1 MELWISGGA
10 WITSE
15 GYGTLSEERE
25 INIGEG
31 EPVIPEAKELFDEPL
46 QRYGRFD
53 SFTRLGC
60 AATAL
65 ALRDADMAEKQR
77 KDDTTGMI
85 ISSDYEI
92 LNTDIDYYETTLDAE
107 GAFSSPNLFSYT
119 LPVIVLGE
127 CAVYY
132 GLTGPTFCVGDD
144 ALYGLKALESAAA
157 MIAAGK
163 AQRMIVGWLE
173 SPPERSKGIEGEMRP
188 SGAVFIVLDAIPAK
202 ILFSKR
208 KLSYGNNVFKNH
220 KNQKI
225 TSLMDVFAREN
236 ER

>member
-15 GYGTLSEERE
+15 GCGTLSEERE
-25 INIGEG
+25 IHIGQG
-31 EPVIPEAKELFDEPL
+31 EPVIPEAKDLFDEPL

-53 SFTRLGC
+53 SFTKLGC

-65 ALRDADMAEKQR
+65 ALRDAGQEK
-77 KDDTTGMI
+77 KEKEDDATGMI

-92 LNTDIDYYETTLDAE
+92 LKTDIDYYDTTLDAE

-157 MIAAGK
+157 MIAADK

-173 SPPERSKGIEGEMRP
+173 SPPEPSKGIEGEMRP

-202 ILFSKR
+202 ILSSKR
-208 KLSYGNNVFKNH
+208 KLTYENNVFQNDRDK
-220 KNQKI
+220 KI

-236 ER
+236 KR